1 MSSLLFIA
9 AAIAV
14 MAGITY
20 VERTRHP
27 GKTDWWRNLQSWLI
41 DLGISLTFLS
51 MLPDW
56 HGNSLIDGNALPFL
70 IALPLFLLVRDFTEF
85 LYHYA
90 QHRIPALW
98 AMHSLHH
105 SDPEM
110 TALTTNRHFWGDQFI
125 KALTIW
131 PATTMI
137 MSPTQSLIVAYA
149 VISLYNYVIHANLK
163 IDFGRLSWVLNCPAY
178 HRRHHSRLPEHYDTN
193 FAALFPIFDVIFG
206 TYRRPDGWPPCGLDE
221 QPGSLGD
228 LLFWPVRKALGRLP
242 VAAPIPPATPAAP
255 SRTVVSEV

>member
-1 MSSLLFIA
+1 MSSLLFIT
-9 AAIAV
+9 AAISV
-14 MAGITY
+14 MALITFL
-20 VERTRHP
+20 ERKRHP
-27 GKTDWWRNLQSWLI
+27 GRTDWWCNLQSWLI
-41 DLGISLTFLS
+41 DLGIGFAMLRFL
-51 MLPDW
+51 PEW
-56 HGNSLIDGNALPFL
+56 HGNSLIDGGAMPFL
-70 IALPLFLLVRDFTEF
+70 LALALFLVVRDCTEF

-131 PATTMI
+131 PLTTMI
-137 MSPTQSLIVAYA
+137 MSQTNAMLAVYS

-163 IDFGRLSWVLNCPAY
+163 IDFGRWSWVLNSPAY

-206 TYRRPDGWPPCGLDE
+206 TYRRPDGWPPCGQDE
-221 QPGSLGD
+221 EPRSFGD

-242 VAAPIPPATPAAP
+242 AAAPIQPAAAASAARP
-255 SRTVVSEV
+255 VASEA